1 MPEAVE
7 IGSWRSA
14 AGQKVAFGP
23 RSSPTS
29 RAGRKS
35 CPSRPSGP
43 PTGTP
48 CSPRGLSG
56 SPSPTPTG
64 APSRRPSSPGRR
76 TVRSTTSS
84 TAYTANSTRPP
95 ARLRTLWPTC
105 RKEEAMSSPKNEAET
120 REPVVRFRNISKEF
134 PGVLAVDEVDLD
146 ILPGEVHVVAGE
158 NGAGKSTLMKLL
170 SQVERPSGG
179 EIEISGE
186 RVEFHGP
193 RYAQTLGVAMVYQ
206 EFALA
211 SHLSIAENLYM
222 GREPGRFG
230 FVNRRAESQEA
241 RGLLE
246 RVGLHTD
253 PDRSVS
259 GLTVAEMQ
267 RVEIAKALAI
277 DAKVVIMDE
286 PTATL
291 AEKEIEDL
299 FEVIRDLTSQGIAIL
314 YISHRLDEIFRIA
327 DRVTV
332 MRDGKI
338 VETKPTSEL
347 TEEELV
353 NLMVGREVGNLYPK
367 PEAEIGEVLLR
378 VEGISREG
386 VLKDCSFEVRSG
398 EILGFA
404 GLVGAGRTE
413 LARAVF
419 GADPVDS
426 GRVELEGREIQVKS
440 PQAAIA
446 AGIGYLT
453 EDRKGA
459 GLALQL
465 GIDHN
470 ITLANVPVGM
480 AGFLD
485 LGTEQRVARDRSEQL
500 DIQAPT
506 IKRKVQVLSGGNQQ
520 KVVVAKWLETH
531 ARALFFD
538 EPSRGIDVGAKAEM
552 FGLIGDL
559 AKEGRGIVLISSYLP
574 ELLNMCDRILVMR
587 DGRVAGVLEREEF
600 SEERIVSLATGVEE
614 EAA

>member
-1 MPEAVE
+1 M
-7 IGSWRSA
+7 
-14 AGQKVAFGP
+14 
-23 RSSPTS
+23 SS
-29 RAGRKS
+29 
-35 CPSRPSGP
+35 
-43 PTGTP
+43 
-48 CSPRGLSG
+48 
-56 SPSPTPTG
+56 
-64 APSRRPSSPGRR
+64 
-76 TVRSTTSS
+76 
-84 TAYTANSTRPP
+84 
-95 ARLRTLWPTC
+95 
-105 RKEEAMSSPKNEAET
+105 EEAGTK
-120 REPVVRFRNISKEF
+120 EPVVRLRGVSKEF
-134 PGVLAVDEVDLD
+134 PGVKAVDRVDLE
-146 ILPGEVHVVAGE
+146 ILPGEVHALAGE
-158 NGAGKSTLMKLL
+158 NGAGKSTLMKIL
-170 SQVERPSGG
+170 SQVERPTEG
-179 EIEISGE
+179 ELQISGE
-186 RVEFHGP
+186 KVAFHGP
-193 RYAQTLGVAMVYQ
+193 GYAQSLGVSMVYQ

-211 SHLSIAENLYM
+211 PHLSVAENLFL
-222 GREPGRFG
+222 GREPAHVG
-230 FVNRRAESQEA
+230 FINRRSEKEKAGE
-241 RGLLE
+241 LLG
-246 RVGLHTD
+246 RVGLEID
-253 PDRSVS
+253 SNRLVS
-259 GLTVAEMQ
+259 GLTVAEQQ
-267 RVEIAKALAI
+267 RLEIAKALAI
-277 DAKVVIMDE
+277 EAKVIILDE

-291 AEKEIEDL
+291 AKREIEGL
-299 FEVIRDLTSQGIAIL
+299 FEVIQELASRGIAIL

-332 MRDGKI
+332 MRDGQV
-338 VETKPTSEL
+338 VETRPASEL

-470 ITLANVPVGM
+470 ITLANVPVAM

-485 LGTEQRVARDRSEQL
+485 LGAEQRVARDRSEQL
-500 DIQAPT
+500 DIQTPT
-506 IKRKVQVLSGGNQQ
+506 IKHKVQVLSGGNQQ

>member
-1 MPEAVE
+1 
-7 IGSWRSA
+7 
-14 AGQKVAFGP
+14 
-23 RSSPTS
+23 
-29 RAGRKS
+29 
-35 CPSRPSGP
+35 
-43 PTGTP
+43 
-48 CSPRGLSG
+48 
-56 SPSPTPTG
+56 
-64 APSRRPSSPGRR
+64 
-76 TVRSTTSS
+76 
-84 TAYTANSTRPP
+84 
-95 ARLRTLWPTC
+95 
-105 RKEEAMSSPKNEAET
+105 MSSPKNEAET

-253 PDRSVS
+253 PDRTVS

-291 AEKEIEDL
+291 AEKEIEGL
-299 FEVIRDLTSQGIAIL
+299 FEVIRDLQSHGIAIL

-338 VETKPTSEL
+338 VDTLPIDDLDEDK
-347 TEEELV
+347 LV
-353 NLMVGREVGNLYPK
+353 RLMVGRDIENLYPK
-367 PEAEIGEVLLR
+367 TEVEIRDVVLR
-378 VEGISREG
+378 AEGITRG
-386 VLKDCSFEVRSG
+386 HVLKDCSFEVHSG

-419 GADPVDS
+419 GADRIDS
-426 GRVELEGREIQVKS
+426 GTIELDGRKLHIRG
-440 PQAAIA
+440 PQNAIN

-453 EDRKGA
+453 EDRKGE

-465 GIDHN
+465 GVDQN
-470 ITLANVPVGM
+470 ITLAHLPTRF
-480 AGFLD
+480 GFINLA
-485 LGTEQRVARDRSEQL
+485 EERRIARRHRDELNIRTPS
-500 DIQAPT
+500 I
-506 IKRKVQVLSGGNQQ
+506 RRRVQVLSGGNQQ
-520 KVVVAKWLETH
+520 KVVVARWLETR
-531 ARALFFD
+531 ARVLFFD
-538 EPSRGIDVGAKAEM
+538 EPARGIDVGAKAEM
-552 FGLIGDL
+552 FGLIEDL
-559 AKEGRGIVLISSYLP
+559 AKEGQAIVMISSYLP
-574 ELLNMCDRILVMR
+574 ELLNMCDRILVMHE
-587 DGRVAGVLEREEF
+587 GEVAGVIPREEF
-600 SEERIVSLATGVEE
+600 SEERVMALAAGMEE
-614 EAA
+614 IA

>member
-1 MPEAVE
+1 MSSEEA
-7 IGSWRSA
+7 
-14 AGQKVAFGP
+14 
-23 RSSPTS
+23 
-29 RAGRKS
+29 
-35 CPSRPSGP
+35 
-43 PTGTP
+43 GTKE
-48 CSPRGLSG
+48 L
-56 SPSPTPTG
+56 
-64 APSRRPSSPGRR
+64 
-76 TVRSTTSS
+76 VV
-84 TAYTANSTRPP
+84 
-95 ARLRTLWPTC
+95 RLRG
-105 RKEEAMSSPKNEAET
+105 
-120 REPVVRFRNISKEF
+120 VSKEF
-134 PGVLAVDEVDLD
+134 PGVKAVDRVDLE
-146 ILPGEVHVVAGE
+146 ILPGEVHALAGE
-158 NGAGKSTLMKLL
+158 NGAGKSTLMKIL
-170 SQVERPSGG
+170 SQVERPTEG
-179 EIEISGE
+179 ELQISGE
-186 RVEFHGP
+186 KVAFHGP
-193 RYAQTLGVAMVYQ
+193 GYAQSLGVAMVYQ

-211 SHLSIAENLYM
+211 PHLSVAENLFL
-222 GREPGRFG
+222 GREPARAG
-230 FVNRRAESQEA
+230 FINRRSEKEKAGE
-241 RGLLE
+241 LLG
-246 RVGLHTD
+246 RVGLEID
-253 PDRSVS
+253 SNRLVS
-259 GLTVAEMQ
+259 GLTVAEQQ
-267 RVEIAKALAI
+267 RLEIAKALAI
-277 DAKVVIMDE
+277 EAKVLILDE

-291 AEKEIEDL
+291 AEREIEGL
-299 FEVIRDLTSQGIAIL
+299 FEVIREMASRGIAIL

-332 MRDGKI
+332 MRDGKV

-378 VEGISREG
+378 VEEISREG

-470 ITLANVPVGM
+470 ITLANVPVAM

-485 LGTEQRVARDRSEQL
+485 LGAEQRVARDRSEQL
-500 DIQAPT
+500 DIQTPT

>member
-1 MPEAVE
+1 M
-7 IGSWRSA
+7 
-14 AGQKVAFGP
+14 
-23 RSSPTS
+23 SS
-29 RAGRKS
+29 
-35 CPSRPSGP
+35 
-43 PTGTP
+43 
-48 CSPRGLSG
+48 
-56 SPSPTPTG
+56 
-64 APSRRPSSPGRR
+64 
-76 TVRSTTSS
+76 
-84 TAYTANSTRPP
+84 
-95 ARLRTLWPTC
+95 
-105 RKEEAMSSPKNEAET
+105 EEAGTK
-120 REPVVRFRNISKEF
+120 EPVVRLCGVSKEF
-134 PGVLAVDEVDLD
+134 PGVKAVDRVDLE
-146 ILPGEVHVVAGE
+146 ILPGEVHALAGE
-158 NGAGKSTLMKLL
+158 NGAGKSTLMKIL
-170 SQVERPSGG
+170 SQVERPTEG
-179 EIEISGE
+179 ELQISGE
-186 RVEFHGP
+186 KVAFHGP
-193 RYAQTLGVAMVYQ
+193 GYAQSLGVAMVYQ

-211 SHLSIAENLYM
+211 PHLSVAENLFL
-222 GREPGRFG
+222 GREPAHVG
-230 FVNRRAESQEA
+230 FINRRSEKEKAGE
-241 RGLLE
+241 LLG
-246 RVGLHTD
+246 RVGLEID
-253 PDRSVS
+253 SNRLVS
-259 GLTVAEMQ
+259 GLTVAEQQ
-267 RVEIAKALAI
+267 RLEIAKALAI
-277 DAKVVIMDE
+277 EAKVLILDE

-291 AEKEIEDL
+291 AEREIEGL
-299 FEVIRDLTSQGIAIL
+299 FEVMREMASRGIAIL

-332 MRDGKI
+332 MRDGKV

-378 VEGISREG
+378 VEEISREG

-470 ITLANVPVGM
+470 ITLANVPVAM

-485 LGTEQRVARDRSEQL
+485 LGAEQRVARDRSEQL
-500 DIQAPT
+500 DIQTPT

-587 DGRVAGVLEREEF
+587 DERVAGVLEREEF

>member
-1 MPEAVE
+1 MSSEEA
-7 IGSWRSA
+7 
-14 AGQKVAFGP
+14 
-23 RSSPTS
+23 
-29 RAGRKS
+29 
-35 CPSRPSGP
+35 
-43 PTGTP
+43 GTKE
-48 CSPRGLSG
+48 L
-56 SPSPTPTG
+56 
-64 APSRRPSSPGRR
+64 
-76 TVRSTTSS
+76 VV
-84 TAYTANSTRPP
+84 
-95 ARLRTLWPTC
+95 RLRG
-105 RKEEAMSSPKNEAET
+105 
-120 REPVVRFRNISKEF
+120 VSKEF
-134 PGVLAVDEVDLD
+134 PGVKAVDRVDLE
-146 ILPGEVHVVAGE
+146 ILPGEVHALAGE
-158 NGAGKSTLMKLL
+158 NGAGKSTLMKIL
-170 SQVERPSGG
+170 SQVERPTEG
-179 EIEISGE
+179 ELQISGE
-186 RVEFHGP
+186 KVAFHGP
-193 RYAQTLGVAMVYQ
+193 GYAQSLGVAMVYQ

-211 SHLSIAENLYM
+211 PHLSVAENLFL
-222 GREPGRFG
+222 GREPARAG
-230 FVNRRAESQEA
+230 FINRRSEKEKAGE
-241 RGLLE
+241 LLG
-246 RVGLHTD
+246 RVGLEID
-253 PDRSVS
+253 SNRLVS
-259 GLTVAEMQ
+259 GLTVAEQQ
-267 RVEIAKALAI
+267 RLEIAKALAI
-277 DAKVVIMDE
+277 EAKVLILDE

-291 AEKEIEDL
+291 AEREIEGL
-299 FEVIRDLTSQGIAIL
+299 FEVIREMASRGIAIL

-332 MRDGKI
+332 MRDGKV

-470 ITLANVPVGM
+470 ITLANVPVAM

-500 DIQAPT
+500 DIQTPT